1 MGIGDTSTAEQQ
13 GILRR
18 QVQALRASLQEHQ
31 LQFLMV
37 KLQMKNEQR
46 ETVQTLKRNTQLMY
60 QVARVFSM
68 KLLSA
73 CASLLVL
80 NPPQVDTVLNLI
92 KAADT
97 ETKRLEYAQFRS
109 PPKPPRPPQQKQK
122 EGGGDSTPVR
132 DADGGGGSGG

>member
-60 QVARVFSM
+60 QEARVFSM

-73 CASLLVL
+73 ASLLVL
-80 NPPQVDTVLNLI
+80 NPPQIDTVLGLI

-109 PPKPPRPPQQKQK
+109 PPKPPKPQQQ
-122 EGGGDSTPVR
+122 EEHGGRIIVR
-132 DADGGGGSGG
+132 DTDGGGGSGGS